1 MARRQLLRASIVLPI
16 AWTIVGACGGA
27 QPQGSVKHRGTKA
40 IAPWAFGDEAADPTV
55 AVLLGTGPS
64 GTATVVEVKPQ
75 GSVTVQVAGERG
87 VQRLELMATARGL
100 DLPGDPGPAGASTIS
115 IELGIA
121 GRAAARLLGKE
132 VEAYEWAAKGEGD
145 GHAGAIGAPNADEAA
160 EAMMAVGFAAA
171 LTGGAIDSRTT
182 LVAAVLPDG
191 SLGLVDGLPE
201 RVAAL
206 AAAGKKRIGVAAA
219 TAVSGE
225 SGKAVR
231 LQSEGAEVVVL
242 ADVAAAYAFAT
253 GSALPAT
260 LDAREAELA
269 LSGDETAQL
278 VTTYAA
284 WQRRISGEWAAL
296 LLLDNAARLPV
307 KIGQLATVALR
318 EAKLAEELRVAGSW
332 SAAIDR
338 LMEATAVSGAAVAA
352 FRVVE
357 LMQQAKLDEAIAA
370 LRERDVV
377 AEASAVVL
385 AIGDAARPTS
395 GEQLHHLAL
404 AGNALRAVALARA
417 SATAVEEASAA
428 LRAMTSLAPGE
439 LGSAATARSVT
450 SAVVPALVASR
461 RAAVAAEGA
470 RLLLELRDGG
480 GGAARRAEDLAR
492 VLPDEKLLAP
502 WRGTLDPS
510 RSPGEAAG
518 AAGDGAAG
526 AAGAGAPGGLAGA
539 SLPASTTAAISPLA
553 YPEAAM
559 IELGATW
566 PPELS
571 AMRARWGE
579 RSPQWLLTRWAA
591 SLTAAQL
598 AAQMLAERRSLGG
611 RRDAMDGQLT
621 IPAGPFTNALPAMLA
636 AADRHARQTA
646 NAARVATGAVPLGQR
661 LAYQLGHQLARR
673 PEPALQVRALHAL
686 WWSTAVGEAALRLAR
701 AARAPYR

>member
-1 MARRQLLRASIVLPI
+1 MARRQLLRASIALPI

-40 IAPWAFGDEAADPTV
+40 IAPWAFGEEAADPTM

-145 GHAGAIGAPNADEAA
+145 GHADAIGAPNADEAA

-231 LQSEGAEVVVL
+231 LKSEGAEVVVL

-260 LDAREAELA
+260 LEAREAELA

-357 LMQQAKLDEAIAA
+357 LVQQAKLDEAIAA
-370 LRERDVV
+370 LRERDAV

-404 AGNALRAVALARA
+404 AGNTLRAVVLARA

-510 RSPGEAAG
+510 RSPAEAAR
-518 AAGDGAAG
+518 
-526 AAGAGAPGGLAGA
+526 APGEFADA
-539 SLPASTTAAISPLA
+539 SLPASTTAAISPLV

-598 AAQMLAERRSLGG
+598 AAQMRAERQSLGG

-646 NAARVATGAVPLGQR
+646 NAARVAIGAVPLGQR

-673 PEPALQVRALHAL
+673 SEPALQVRALHAL